1 MQMPHV
7 TRTLRTCFGCL
18 LAAKAHASASR
29 KSQMVPDE
37 GFTSIA
43 LPRLATGVGGLAW
56 DDVRPVIHDRL
67 GALAIPVIVYAE
79 FHAGQAATE

>member
-7 TRTLRTCFGCL
+7 TRTLRTCSDCL

-43 LPRLATGVGGLAW
+43 DPVSCLPPMQHLPHATLSLMSDIPALVPTLVSVGLA
-56 DDVRPVIHDRL
+56 V
-67 GALAIPVIVYAE
+67 
-79 FHAGQAATE
+79 